1 MSSSV
6 YCPTCEKSVPL
17 LLGAD
22 YENRTEWGVGL
33 ISVCAISKVEE
44 VNKKLA
50 EYCDYNTKS
59 YIKLGLG

>member
-1 MSSSV
+1 MKSTKDTKA
-6 YCPTCEKSVPL
+6 YCPTCKKYVPL
-17 LLGAD
+17 LLGVD
-22 YENRTEWGVGL
+22 YEDGL